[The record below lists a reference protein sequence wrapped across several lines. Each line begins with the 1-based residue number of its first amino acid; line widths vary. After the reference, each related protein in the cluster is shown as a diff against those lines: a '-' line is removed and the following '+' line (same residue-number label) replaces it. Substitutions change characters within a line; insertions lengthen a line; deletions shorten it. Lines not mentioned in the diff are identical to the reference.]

1 MFLRCIFLLAASF
14 FYASAFTQERCGT
27 TQYESLLKELNPKK
41 ETTDSFEKWM
51 LNKLDRSG
59 KTPLSTQRI
68 QASYSI
74 PVVIHV
80 IHNGEAVGTGINI
93 SDAQIAS
100 QIKVLNN
107 DFNRLNA
114 DQSNTPTIF
123 QSVASS
129 FDVQFVLAKQD
140 PNGLATNGIVRVKG
154 SKSIWSAINDNYALK
169 SQSYWPAEQ
178 YLNIWVTSL
187 SDFLGYTQFPV
198 SSLAGLENSSNER
211 LTDGIAVNYRE
222 FGSDDDGAFNL
233 APRYNKGRTLT
244 HEMGHFFGLRHIWG
258 DISACNGTDYVTD
271 TPTQSTSTAGCPVHP
286 QADCSAVKMFQ
297 NYLDYTD
304 DQCMNLF
311 TQGQVARMTTVIQNS
326 PRRKE
331 LPTSIGLLN
340 PVAVANDL
348 GIKSIAAS
356 GPTAC
361 SGNLVPSVLV
371 RNYGNNSITNA
382 QLQLMINNVTVETKN
397 IILSLAP
404 DQEQTIN
411 FNTVSLSASTS
422 SKFDFK
428 ITFTNSIVDGN
439 SANNLKTI
447 TTITPSLSILPI
459 TESFATLPT
468 NWTINNPDGLTTWKL
483 SPSISPGIFMDL
495 YNYTE
500 IGAIDQLVTPQLDV
514 SAAPTATII
523 FERAYAQ
530 YSGVTG
536 EGLRLLASSACRFD
550 NSPTILFNKSD
561 AALATAT
568 ARTSPFV
575 PASSDWV
582 TEVISLNQFIGQP
595 LQLAFESTNADGNN
609 LYLRN
614 VRIITNTFT
623 DVALLDLSSAYPI
636 VCTAEYTP
644 QLKIKNNGNLPITS
658 FTVASTLN
666 NVALPNKVFS
676 GLSIASN
683 TEQIISLEGITLIKG
698 INQLSFSL
706 VNPNGGADF
715 NMQDNAR
722 SFTIAFSN
730 AKDII
735 PLRENFDS
743 DSKQNW
749 TIVSQNLQPMW
760 QSVSTNF
767 NNSLFYNSFSNT
779 TIGNEAWLISPI
791 LDLSSISKAGVFFDV
806 SYASRSTGSEV
817 LQIRASTDCGLH
829 FNDILFNKTGN
840 DLTTTA
846 DENAWLPSMTA
857 DWKKYFV
864 NLDSYI
870 SQSSFRMAFVVT
882 NNHGNNLYLDNIEFF
897 ADDNNNPVA
906 SAPPYSVYGGIL
918 SPLTVTFNL
927 DTRQPVSLQVYNSV
941 GQLITDNLL
950 VETLN
955 QTYTFHLGDRGKGIY
970 IVRVQIGNQLSSKKV
985 YVGD

>member
-41 ETTDSFEKWM
+41 ETTDTFEKWM
-51 LNKLDRSG
+51 LNKLGRSG
-59 KTPLSTQRI
+59 KTPLSTQRT
-68 QASYSI
+68 QATYSI

-93 SDAQIAS
+93 SDVQIAS

-114 DQSNTPTIF
+114 DQSNTPTLF

-154 SKSIWSAINDNYALK
+154 SKSTWSAINDNYALK

-187 SDFLGYTQFPV
+187 SDYLGYTQFPV
-198 SSLAGLENSSNER
+198 SSLAGLENSSNDR
-211 LTDGIAVNYRE
+211 LTDGIAINYRE
-222 FGSDDDGAFNL
+222 FGSSADGSFNL
-233 APRYNKGRTLT
+233 ASRYDKGRTLT

-258 DISACNGTDYVTD
+258 DLSACSGTDYVTD
-271 TPTQSTSTAGCPVHP
+271 TPTQSTSTSGCPTHP

-331 LPTSIGLLN
+331 LPTSIGLLD

-348 GIKSIAAS
+348 GIKSIVAP

-361 SGNLVPSVLV
+361 SGNLIPSVLV
-371 RNYGNNSITNA
+371 RNYGNNSIANA

-397 IILSLAP
+397 IVLSLLP

-411 FNTVSLSASTS
+411 FNAVSLSTYTS

-428 ITFTNSIVDGN
+428 ITFTNSVVDGN

-447 TTITPSLSILPI
+447 TTITPFVSIPPI
-459 TESFATLPT
+459 IESFATLPT

-483 SPSISPGIFMDL
+483 PPSVSPGIFMDL

-500 IGAIDQLVTPQLDV
+500 IGAIDQLVTPQLDL

-550 NSPTILFNKSD
+550 NSPTILFNKVD

-568 ARTSPFV
+568 ARTYAFV

-636 VCTAEYTP
+636 VCAAEYTP

-666 NVALPNKVFS
+666 NIALPNKVFS
-676 GLSIASN
+676 GLSIAPN
-683 TEQIISLEGITLIKG
+683 TEQIISLDGITLIKG
-698 INQLSFSL
+698 TNQLSFSL

-743 DSKQNW
+743 NSQQNW
-749 TIVSQNLQPMW
+749 TIVSQNPQPMW

-767 NNSLFYNSFSNT
+767 NHSLFYNSFSNT
-779 TIGNEAWLISPI
+779 TIGNEAWLVSPI

-846 DENAWLPSMTA
+846 DENAWLPSLTA
-857 DWKKYFV
+857 DWKKYFI
-864 NLDSYI
+864 NLDSYT

-897 ADDNNNPVA
+897 ADDNNSPVA
-906 SAPPYSVYGGIL
+906 AVAPYSVYGGIL

-941 GQLITDNLL
+941 GQLIADNLL
-950 VETLN
+950 AETLN
-955 QTYTFHLGDRGKGIY
+955 QTYTFDLGDRGKGIY

-985 YVGD
+985 YVGN